1 MARTTRSI
9 HAKKARQSVRRPSV
23 STGRNPGTGNRR
35 TKRQA
40 RHKRAASIRA
50 KSRHYTGSRTAEVTA
65 GRFRHGT
72 AGVSTPEAE
81 KQPAGHSGWMN
92 ASPR

>member
-1 MARTTRSI
+1 MARTMRSI
-9 HAKKARQSVRRPSV
+9 HAKKVRQSVRRPSA
-23 STGRNPGTGNRR
+23 STGRNPGRGNRR

-40 RHKRAASIRA
+40 QPKRAASIRA
-50 KSRHYTGSRTAEVTA
+50 KSRHYTGSRIAEVTA

-81 KQPAGHSGWMN
+81 KQPAGNSGWMN

>member
-9 HAKKARQSVRRPSV
+9 HAKKARQSVRRPSA
-23 STGRNPGTGNRR
+23 STGRNPGTGSRR
-35 TKRQA
+35 TTRQA
-40 RHKRAASIRA
+40 QPKRAAGIRA
-50 KSRHYTGSRTAEVTA
+50 KSRRYTGHRIAEVTA

-72 AGVSTPEAE
+72 ARVSTPEAE
-81 KQPAGHSGWMN
+81 KEPVGHSGWMH

>member
-1 MARTTRSI
+1 MARTIRSI
-9 HAKKARQSVRRPSV
+9 HAKKARQSVRRPSA
-23 STGRNPGTGNRR
+23 STGKNPGTGNRR
-35 TKRQA
+35 TKRPQP
-40 RHKRAASIRA
+40 KRAAGIRA
-50 KSRHYTGSRTAEVTA
+50 KSRRYTGSRIAEVTA

-81 KQPAGHSGWMN
+81 KQPAGDSGWMN

>member
-1 MARTTRSI
+1 MARTIRSI
-9 HAKKARQSVRRPSV
+9 HAKKARQTVRRPSA

-40 RHKRAASIRA
+40 QPKRAAGIQA
-50 KSRHYTGSRTAEVTA
+50 KSRRYTGSRIAEVTA